1 MIERL
6 LLNAIVIIIICC
18 STPSLI
24 KHIKIKQGNT
34 WVKALHI
41 YKTMKTYLRL
51 LKDKKKEQKNIGNYI
66 DE

>member
-41 YKTMKTYLRL
+41 YITMKTYLTFI
-51 LKDKKKEQKNIGNYI
+51 EG
-66 DE
+66 